1 VDDENEVIE
10 HIPDQ
15 IRLTFYLNH
24 PEYEVG
30 ELTVTENGE
39 HEIIS
44 CFELKCLD
52 GAHCTVEYRIVEK
65 LPSRD
70 GWKDVDVAIFDYLR
84 VHQAEA
90 LIPFDKTEI
99 LEVVERLGRQKV
111 FIFTGYPEEAGK
123 ALRDHIEDENFI
135 TKPGD
140 ALAIAEQI
148 VVQIIDSISQ
158 RTK

>member
-1 VDDENEVIE
+1 
-10 HIPDQ
+10 
-15 IRLTFYLNH
+15 
-24 PEYEVG
+24 
-30 ELTVTENGE
+30 
-39 HEIIS
+39 
-44 CFELKCLD
+44 
-52 GAHCTVEYRIVEK
+52 
-65 LPSRD
+65 
-70 GWKDVDVAIFDYLR
+70 VDVAIFDYLR